1 MLHCLHHC
9 CNCRDCSNALAYEG
23 KEDCVFNWSNL
34 FLITYELGFSYADNM
49 CISRLPFSQHFK
61 VLYNAHSHSG
71 NVKLLMTRPT
81 HRCRSCNPTVAAKPQ
96 HVSRQ
101 TGLYCDNSVGQICIF
116 QRYDHR
122 LRHQVLI
129 VRFPCVC
136 RGTVAGTHTILV
148 HILYIT
154 SLSTQHSIPCCH

>member
-81 HRCRSCNPTVAAKPQ
+81 HRCSSCNLTVAGEPQ

-101 TGLYCDNSVGQICIF
+101 TGLYCDNSIGQYACSKDMIT
-116 QRYDHR
+116 D
-122 LRHQVLI
+122 
-129 VRFPCVC
+129 CVIKC
-136 RGTVAGTHTILV
+136 LWSDSPVCAEAQ
-148 HILYIT
+148 
-154 SLSTQHSIPCCH
+154 SQAPTQF